1 MKKLA
6 LAALLTLA
14 GTTALA
20 ADPILVTG
28 AGATFPFPLYSK
40 WFSDYNKLFPDIRFN
55 YQSIGSGGGIQ
66 QFTAGTVDFGASD
79 APMNE
84 AEQAKA
90 ADAVHIPTVLGAVVV
105 TYNAPVQG
113 LRLTPAVLAD
123 IFLGKITKWN
133 DPKVAALN
141 PGTKLPDAPFAV
153 VRRSDG
159 SGTTYVFTDYLSKV
173 SPEWKEKAGTGK
185 SVSWPVGLG
194 GKGNEGVTGLVK
206 QTPGSIGYV
215 ELAYANQNKLPTA
228 LLQNKDGNFV
238 APSIA
243 ATSAAAAGVA
253 IPADYKVSVT
263 NASGKDAWPIAS
275 FTYLLVHTGRE
286 GQGQGRGAGEVP
298 LVGDPRR
305 AGDRRSPRVRAPP
318 RTGREDAGEDHPGA
332 QGPGQAGPR
341 CRQVGTAA
349 PPRRSPPRR
358 GPAIPATAPGG
369 GASPSSGEASSS
381 WPGSSSSSWVA
392 SPRRPGRTSA
402 WGGSCS
408 RATGIPSRRS
418 SAPCPS
424 STGRW

>member
-6 LAALLTLA
+6 LAAALA
-14 GTTALA
+14 LVGTSALA
-20 ADPILVTG
+20 ADPVLVTG
-28 AGATFPFPLYSK
+28 AGATFPYPLYSK
-40 WFSDYNKLFPDIRFN
+40 WFSDYNKLHPDIRFN

-66 QFTAGTVDFGASD
+66 QFTAGTVDFGATD
-79 APMNE
+79 APMSPE
-84 AEQAKA
+84 EQAKA
-90 ADAVHIPTVLGAVVV
+90 PGAVHIPTVLGAVVV
-105 TYNAPVQG
+105 TYNAPIQG
-113 LRLTPAVLAD
+113 LRLTPGVLAD

-133 DPKVAALN
+133 DARIAAVN
-141 PGTKLPDAPFAV
+141 PGVSLPDAAIAV

-206 QTPGSIGYV
+206 QTPGAIGYV

-275 FTYLLVHTGRE
+275 FTYLLVHKDAKDKAKGDALVNFLWWAVHE
-286 GQGQGRGAGEVP
+286 GQA
-298 LVGDPRR
+298 
-305 AGDRRSPRVRAPP
+305 
-318 RTGREDAGEDHPGA
+318 
-332 QGPGQAGPR
+332 
-341 CRQVGTAA
+341 TAA
-349 PPRRSPPRR
+349 PLEYAPL
-358 GPAIPATAPGG
+358 PAPVVKMLEKTIQELQVQGKTVPVA
-369 GASPSSGEASSS
+369 AS
-381 WPGSSSSSWVA
+381 
-392 SPRRPGRTSA
+392 R
-402 WGGSCS
+402 
-408 RATGIPSRRS
+408 
-418 SAPCPS
+418 
-424 STGRW
+424 

>member
-6 LAALLTLA
+6 LAALIALV
-14 GTTALA
+14 GTPALA
-20 ADPILVTG
+20 ADPVLITG
-28 AGATFPFPLYSK
+28 AGATFPNPLYSK
-40 WFSDYNKLFPDIRFN
+40 WFSDYNKLHPDIRFN

-66 QFTAGTVDFGASD
+66 QFTAGTVDFGATD

-133 DPKVAALN
+133 DPKVAAVN
-141 PGTKLPDAPFAV
+141 PGLALPDAPFAV

-228 LLQNKDGNFV
+228 LLQNKEGNFV

-275 FTYLLVHTGRE
+275 FTYLLVRTDSKDKVKGEELVKFLWWAIHE
-286 GQGQGRGAGEVP
+286 GQA
-298 LVGDPRR
+298 
-305 AGDRRSPRVRAPP
+305 
-318 RTGREDAGEDHPGA
+318 
-332 QGPGQAGPR
+332 
-341 CRQVGTAA
+341 TAA
-349 PPRRSPPRR
+349 PLEYAPL
-358 GPAIPATAPGG
+358 PAPVVKMLEKTIQGLKVQGKPVP
-369 GASPSSGEASSS
+369 
-381 WPGSSSSSWVA
+381 VA
-392 SPRRPGRTSA
+392 A
-402 WGGSCS
+402 K
-408 RATGIPSRRS
+408 
-418 SAPCPS
+418 
-424 STGRW
+424 